1 MRVVLAD
8 DHAMFRQSLRVL
20 LEREDIDVAGE
31 AADGREALRLVRE
44 LRPDAAVL
52 DLSMPV
58 MNGLEVARELGRVAP
73 GVRTILLTMH
83 EEETYILEAMRTGVS
98 GYVLKAQAAA
108 DVVEAVRQ
116 VARGAIYLSPGVSET
131 VVRTYAGKAGSSAD
145 QLSGR
150 ERQVLQ
156 LVAEG
161 QTTKEIARVLGVSAK
176 TAESHR
182 TRIMKKLGIHN
193 VAGLVRYAI
202 RRGLL
207 PP

>member
-73 GVRTILLTMH
+73 GIRTILLTMH

-131 VVRTYAGKAGSSAD
+131 VVRTYAGKSGSSAD

>member
-1 MRVVLAD
+1 
-8 DHAMFRQSLRVL
+8 MFRQSLRVL
-20 LEREDIDVAGE
+20 LERDDIDVAGE
-31 AADGREALRLVRE
+31 AADGREALRLARE

-73 GVRTILLTMH
+73 GIRTILLTMH

-108 DVVEAVRQ
+108 DVVEAIRQ

-131 VVRTYAGKAGSSAD
+131 VVRTYAGKTESPAD
-145 QLSGR
+145 RLSGR